1 MPTRAVAA
9 YDERYEGVVLM
20 ARTVTKLVVTVEVAP
35 SARPDGFVYVHDVQL
50 EGDENL
56 ELGTRVEVQDEGGH
70 FLAATVDDISTD
82 KLGRRYR
89 LRLGA

>member
-1 MPTRAVAA
+1 M
-9 YDERYEGVVLM
+9 EQ
-20 ARTVTKLVVTVEVAP
+20 TVTKIVVVVEVP
-35 SARPDGFVYVHDVQL
+35 PTARPNGFVDVHDVQL

-56 ELGTRVEVQDEGGH
+56 EIGTRVEIQDEGGY
-70 FLAATVDDISTD
+70 FLAATVDEITTD